1 MSTTPENQSQDHR
14 LEKKLVI
21 RNKLGLHARPAAMF
35 VQAANQFQSDV
46 TLQKGRQ
53 KVNGKSIMGVM
64 MLAAGP
70 GSRITLIVKGVDAL
84 KASNQLE
91 KLVTDNFGEE

>member
-1 MSTTPENQSQDHR
+1 MNTEKAI
-14 LEKKLVI
+14 EKKFVI
-21 RNKLGLHARPAAMF
+21 RNKLGLHARPAALL
-35 VQAANQFQSDV
+35 VRVANRFKSEI

-70 GSRITLIVKGVDAL
+70 GSHLTVHIAGPDAVR
-84 KASNQLE
+84 AMAEIE
-91 KLVTDNFGEE
+91 KLIHNNFDEKD